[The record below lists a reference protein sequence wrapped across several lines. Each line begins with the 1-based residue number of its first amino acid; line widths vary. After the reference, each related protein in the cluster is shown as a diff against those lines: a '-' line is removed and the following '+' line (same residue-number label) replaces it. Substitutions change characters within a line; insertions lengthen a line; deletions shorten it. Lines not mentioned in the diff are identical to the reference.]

1 LKLLF
6 PGGEGFFF
14 QDWEDRRVCPLGQS
28 QGAEDL
34 SFVLKNWCGFQCFYR
49 LNILQ
54 NPFK

>member
-34 SFVLKNWCGFQCFYR
+34 SFVLKNWCGFSVFTD
-49 LNILQ
+49 
-54 NPFK
+54 